1 MADAQTLAR
10 QAAESI
16 AARIGRGEGF
26 PQRYAYADRPLR
38 EEILQEIRGAQ
49 GELAAAVTRN
59 GYGSE
64 VLNAARL
71 LFIDVDL
78 PGGGA
83 RSPVAGVLG
92 RLLVALFG
100 GGSRSGPASPAPV
113 PASEAEAHAKRQKW
127 LADHPQ
133 WGMRVYRT
141 RSGLRYLVT
150 HALFEPG
157 QAESETVMQF
167 LGCDPAYVQLC
178 RAQKSFRA
186 RLTPKAWRCGMR
198 PPPGRFPFQ
207 DADIEEQMRV
217 WKTEYTAA
225 CERWATCA
233 LLEVCG
239 NPLVHEGVAP
249 LLQIHDARTRAT
261 ADLPLA

>member
-10 QAAESI
+10 QAAE
-16 AARIGRGEGF
+16 RIVSRIENGEGF
-26 PQRYAYADRPLR
+26 PERYGYADRPLR

-49 GELAAAVTRN
+49 GELVAAVTRN
-59 GYGSE
+59 AYGAE

-71 LFIDVDL
+71 LFIDIDL
-78 PGGGA
+78 PGGEA
-83 RSPVAGVLG
+83 RSRAATLLG
-92 RLLVALFG
+92 RVLSALLGFG
-100 GGSRSGPASPAPV
+100 STSRPASSAPMPAN
-113 PASEAEAHAKRQKW
+113 EAEAHARRQQW

-150 HALFEPG
+150 HGLFEPG
-157 QAESETVMQF
+157 QAASETVMQF

-198 PPPGRFPFQ
+198 PPPARFPFQ
-207 DADIEEQMRV
+207 DPDLEEQMRA
-217 WKTEYTAA
+217 WKTEYTDA
-225 CERWATCA
+225 CERWATCT

-239 NPLVHEGVAP
+239 NPLVHESVAP
-249 LLQIHDARTRAT
+249 LLQIHDTRTRAT